1 MSRLLIPHGAS
12 LIPSPYF
19 LLPILLTWTDDRCW
33 RLVFDGGKSEHR
45 RTRWWVTPTG
55 LVARL
60 GTVPQKTDR
69 HPRKFWIVAF
79 YDSKFLGGVR
89 VKRCGKSAP
98 LGW

>member
-69 HPRKFWIVAF
+69 PATKSRSTGVPDYFLVDPDLVA
-79 YDSKFLGGVR
+79 G
-89 VKRCGKSAP
+89 
-98 LGW
+98 